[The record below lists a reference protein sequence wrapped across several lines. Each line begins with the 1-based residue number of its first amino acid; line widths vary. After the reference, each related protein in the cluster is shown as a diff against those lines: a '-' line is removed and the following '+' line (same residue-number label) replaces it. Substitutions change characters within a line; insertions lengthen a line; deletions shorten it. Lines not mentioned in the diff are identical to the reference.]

1 MFQQLN
7 DVTGL
12 RERKFPEYALYGM
25 ITGMKIRSAKG
36 EAESLN
42 KVDYQPEGMR
52 TVIPYL
58 MVENVTQLLKF
69 IEHVFGGKLKYKLDR
84 PDGSV
89 MHAEIAVGDSV
100 IMAGEPTK
108 EFGVFPASIYIYVQD
123 CDRIYEKALEHGAQ
137 SMMVPTDMK
146 HAGER
151 YGGVKDPFGN
161 LWWIATHIE
170 DLTPEEQA
178 KRIEEMNNNRNDIN

>member
-1 MFQQLN
+1 M
-7 DVTGL
+7 
-12 RERKFPEYALYGM
+12 
-25 ITGMKIRSAKG
+25 
-36 EAESLN
+36 N